1 MRKKVLITIKE
12 GFISKID
19 SVSENLK
26 QYDIEISET
35 LPFGVISA
43 SMEDKMIPSISIKE
57 YVDRIEYDDEVS
69 IS

>member
-43 SMEDKMIPSISIKE
+43 SMEDKMIPYISIKE
-57 YVDRIEYDDEVS
+57 YVDRIEYNDQVS